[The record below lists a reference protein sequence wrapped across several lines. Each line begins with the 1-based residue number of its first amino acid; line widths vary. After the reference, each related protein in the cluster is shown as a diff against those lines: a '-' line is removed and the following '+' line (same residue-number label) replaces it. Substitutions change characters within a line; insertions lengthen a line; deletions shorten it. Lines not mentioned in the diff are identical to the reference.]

1 LWCILGAIFC
11 SSAKTLRGR
20 KDILAQV
27 YFIGGQSPPSP
38 PPGIDAT
45 VYRCINEF
53 TDQDNSCCR
62 KFVCEVNQC
71 YRSVGLSF
79 AAVFARCRHTKA
91 AQATT
96 LPVLVEVQTFT
107 LWTFPFGHFPVDAR
121 PRLFCTICRQNVVF
135 QLSTNSFHILIFH
148 FCQIVIFAVPTSVLS
163 GFVAV
168 LLLVLLLK
176 FAYF

>member
-1 LWCILGAIFC
+1 LG
-11 SSAKTLRGR
+11 
-20 KDILAQV
+20 
-27 YFIGGQSPPSP
+27 GGQSPPSP

-53 TDQDNSCCR
+53 TDQDNSCFR

-96 LPVLVEVQTFT
+96 LPVLVEVQAFT
-107 LWTFPFGHFPVDAR
+107 LWTFPFGHFP
-121 PRLFCTICRQNVVF
+121 TI
-135 QLSTNSFHILIFH
+135 LDIFPLMH
-148 FCQIVIFAVPTSVLS
+148 DGGYSVLCCVS
-163 GFVAV
+163 TVNKFISHFDLSFLSNCHICCSYVSAV